1 MQELLK
7 DLDET
12 VAQAILQRHQDIVND
27 YEGRVREGHLKQ
39 AVTAA
44 GGHNYIAIRA
54 LVGQL
59 PQDEDAAKAA
69 VAKVKRDNPYLFGAG
84 AVYAP
89 GAGRNQITGG
99 YTMEELGKLSPA
111 EYRRYRKN
119 M

>member
-7 DLDET
+7 DLDES
-12 VAQAILQRHQDIVND
+12 VAEAIRQRHQDIVND
-27 YEGRVREGHLKQ
+27 YEGRIQEGMLKQ

-69 VAKVKRDNPYLFGAG
+69 VAKVKRENPYLFGTG
-84 AVYAP
+84 AVCAP

-111 EYRRYRKN
+111 EYRKYRKGL
-119 M
+119 